1 LQQKAGTST
10 TLPLADTGLIIEWST
25 EPASQNHHLS
35 IMERSTIIIIICIV
49 LGTGGMGYHF
59 YSEHAAK
66 LERERIAHELAV
78 KAATE
83 KEKKAAAELKRLQDK
98 EQDAARKLADLE
110 RQQDLAQAG
119 PVDSTQVVGPLKPGA
134 VPGGPARP
142 VAKRQS
148 ALLGDGPAPGQ
159 PVPPIIPAAEK
170 FIAEARLTSTS
181 LDTATPYAVIN
192 RQTYRVG
199 NRIVIAPGQELTVA
213 TIEDGFITFTGGAY
227 KFRMRLTSMS
237 Q

>member
-1 LQQKAGTST
+1 
-10 TLPLADTGLIIEWST
+10 
-25 EPASQNHHLS
+25 
-35 IMERSTIIIIICIV
+35 MERRTIIIIICLIGG
-49 LGTGGMGYHF
+49 LGGMGYHF

-66 LERERIAHELAV
+66 VERERVAHEVAV

-98 EQDAARKLADLE
+98 EQESARKVADLE
-110 RQQDLAQAG
+110 RQQQQVPTG
-119 PVDSTQVVGPLKPGA
+119 PTDNTQVVGPLKPAA
-134 VPGGPARP
+134 VPPGSAKAVG
-142 VAKRQS
+142 KRQS
-148 ALLGDGPAPGQ
+148 ALLGDGPTPGQ

-181 LDTATPYAVIN
+181 LDTTTPYAVIN

-199 NRIVIAPGQELTVA
+199 NRIVVAPGQELTV
-213 TIEDGFITFTGGAY
+213 TSIEDGYITFTGGPY
-227 KFRMRLTSMS
+227 TFKMRLTSMN

>member
-1 LQQKAGTST
+1 
-10 TLPLADTGLIIEWST
+10 
-25 EPASQNHHLS
+25 
-35 IMERSTIIIIICIV
+35 MERSTIIIIVCV
-49 LGTGGMGYHF
+49 ALGVCGMGYHF
-59 YSEHAAK
+59 YSERAAK
-66 LERERIAHELAV
+66 VERERIAHEVAV
-78 KAATE
+78 KAANE

-98 EQDAARKLADLE
+98 EQDSARKVAELE
-110 RQQDLAQAG
+110 RQQQHADAG
-119 PVDSTQVVGPLKPGA
+119 PAAPVDNTQMVGPLKPG
-134 VPGGPARP
+134 PLPPRLPQP
-142 VAKRQS
+142 VGKRQP
-148 ALLGDGPAPGQ
+148 ALLGDGPPPGQ

-213 TIEDGFITFTGGAY
+213 TIEDGYITFSGGAY